1 MSRGKPVR
9 SVLVDILQD
18 CMMTT
23 LPITKRPPSN
33 GATLLCNRRTLHQMP
48 IQKVEENICNALGTE
63 ESVSAHPIVLVRL
76 KSEGREVLTY
86 AMLNACSTRLF
97 VLSDITA
104 MLKVNGMETQLM
116 VKTIKSVKLHNSKV
130 LNGLVVTDLNGDH
143 PVQLLKKFTKEDL
156 SMPENIPSPEL
167 AHHRETS

>member
-1 MSRGKPVR
+1 
-9 SVLVDILQD
+9 
-18 CMMTT
+18 
-23 LPITKRPPSN
+23 
-33 GATLLCNRRTLHQMP
+33 MP
-48 IQKVEENICNALGTE
+48 MQKVEENICNALGTE
-63 ESVSAHPIVLVRL
+63 ESVSAHSIVLVRL

-97 VLSDITA
+97 VLNITA

-143 PVQLLKKFTKEDL
+143 PVQLLKTFTKEDL
-156 SMPENIPSPEL
+156 SMPENIPTPEL

>member
-1 MSRGKPVR
+1 
-9 SVLVDILQD
+9 
-18 CMMTT
+18 
-23 LPITKRPPSN
+23 
-33 GATLLCNRRTLHQMP
+33 MP
-48 IQKVEENICNALGTE
+48 MQKVEENICNALGTE
-63 ESVSAHPIVLVRL
+63 ESVSAHSIVLVRL

-97 VLSDITA
+97 VLNITA

-116 VKTIKSVKLHNSKV
+116 VKTIKSAKLHNSKV

-143 PVQLLKKFTKEDL
+143 PVQLLKTFTKEDL
-156 SMPENIPSPEL
+156 SMPENIPTPEL